1 VTRKRRPKPED
12 EAGTPEEKTGT
23 TRRTVL
29 KRVGFGVVG
38 AGVVTAAG
46 VPIVKKLTKSDPP
59 LTSMPRTAPWG
70 IVHGTVVVPRD
81 GGKRPGMSILVRD
94 GRITAVSATADT
106 PVAKDM
112 WTIDGADR
120 FVVPGYNNMHT
131 HVLQEE
137 RASLFLATMLAEGT
151 TGMRQ
156 MAGNDD
162 LLRYRAQSRLPLGVH
177 APGLLAMPGDLLM
190 PWNAG
195 SADEVREEISRQK
208 ALGADFVKLIQVDRD
223 AFFAAVKAAH
233 DNGLKIAGHLPP
245 GIGPA
250 EAAQAGFD
258 CIEHLGTSSDIWIE
272 TSSERATLRREE
284 DTSGPLPGW
293 LTGLPF
299 AGELF
304 STDLVT
310 SAVSKSLINPALGNS
325 PEAVA
330 LMRRALDSFD
340 ETAAQALMRAFTA
353 NSTWQTPTLVRLH
366 SQYLA
371 DAPEYADH
379 PWMKMLPAKTVGDY
393 QDVRAKFVALPDETR
408 TTYHRYYDMSLRM
421 VKRIHDAG
429 VPIMAGTDGPGTNP
443 SGLQEEF
450 RELAAAGLTPLDV
463 LRTATT
469 APAAY
474 LGRADRMGVVAEG
487 MDADFL
493 LLDADPLADVKNLA
507 AIAAVVRAGHF
518 LPSQEIASAV
528 EQLLATAP

>member
-1 VTRKRRPKPED
+1 
-12 EAGTPEEKTGT
+12 
-23 TRRTVL
+23 
-29 KRVGFGVVG
+29 
-38 AGVVTAAG
+38 
-46 VPIVKKLTKSDPP
+46 
-59 LTSMPRTAPWG
+59 
-70 IVHGTVVVPRD
+70 
-81 GGKRPGMSILVRD
+81 MSILVRD
-94 GRITAVSATADT
+94 GRITTVSATKDT
-106 PVAKDM
+106 PVTKDM

-195 SADEVREEISRQK
+195 SADEVREEITRQK

-223 AFFAAVKAAH
+223 AFFAAVKSAH

-366 SQYLA
+366 SQYVA

-379 PWMKMLPAKTVGDY
+379 PWMRMLPAKTVGDY
-393 QDVRAKFVALPDETR
+393 QEVRGNFVALPAETR
-408 TTYHRYYDMSLRM
+408 ATYHRYYDMSLRM

-450 RELAAAGLTPLDV
+450 RELAAAGLAPLDV

-474 LGRADRMGVVAEG
+474 LGRTDRMGVVAEG

-518 LPSQEIASAV
+518 LPRQEIDSTV